1 MNKLKVIG
9 TLVTA
14 GGFVLTLV
22 SNWVQEKQQD
32 ETIQE
37 KIDKALAEKG
47 L

>member
-9 TLVTA
+9 MLATA

-32 ETIQE
+32 EIIEE
-37 KIDKALAEKG
+37 KVNKALAEKEK
-47 L
+47 